1 MERYLVSDAWGHI
14 FAGSREETTKWVLD
28 LQARKLI
35 CGFIREWRGWT
46 LLGGYP
52 LLDLQEDV
60 EQNVLSEIDDDV
72 LDLEDTE
79 DLEEFGLVATNELP
93 DWAKQPLAD
102 HRACLDGR

>member
-14 FAGSREETTKWVLD
+14 FAGTREETTKWVLD

-35 CGFIREWRGWT
+35 CGFIRERGGWT

-52 LLDLQEDV
+52 LLDVQENV
-60 EQNVLSEIDDDV
+60 EHNVLWEIDEDA
-72 LDLEDTE
+72 LDLEDL
-79 DLEEFGLVATNELP
+79 DLVATNELP

-102 HRACLDGR
+102 H